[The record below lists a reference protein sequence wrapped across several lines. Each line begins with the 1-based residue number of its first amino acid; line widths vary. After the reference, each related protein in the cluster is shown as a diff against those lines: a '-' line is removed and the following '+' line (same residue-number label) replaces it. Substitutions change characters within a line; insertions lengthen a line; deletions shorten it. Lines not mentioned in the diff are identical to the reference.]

1 MVYMRRAILLISLLP
16 LCVTISNETLIQA
29 FIEVFDIKDKISEI
43 RVEPLQLAI
52 MQLQKHGV
60 YVDDVCN
67 LTEDKQALILMQNAR
82 AVIEIELQDKQ
93 DWQLSIY
100 EHGFHRQRSYK
111 FVRFA
116 VVECLLIVTIVALA
130 YLIWKH

>member
-1 MVYMRRAILLISLLP
+1 MRRAMLVLLFLP

-29 FIEVFDIKDKISEI
+29 FIEVFEIKDKIIEFS
-43 RVEPLQLAI
+43 VEPLDLAI
-52 MQLQKHGV
+52 MQLQKQGV
-60 YVDDVCN
+60 YVNSICN
-67 LTEDKQALILMQNAR
+67 LSEYKQALVLMQNAR
-82 AVIEIELQDKQ
+82 AITEIELQDKQ
-93 DWQLSIY
+93 DWQMSVY

-130 YLIWKH
+130 YTLWKH